1 MTNTILFDLDGTLLN
16 TLEDLKNSV
25 NFALKKFG
33 YSEKTLEQ
41 VRASVG
47 NGLRRL
53 IELSVPEGTSSEI
66 VDAVLATMKLHYQ
79 DHCAIKTAPYP
90 GILELLDQLK
100 AAGFR
105 MAIVSNKAAP
115 MTEQLRQKFFAA
127 QVPFAFGESAE
138 LRRKPWPDM
147 PVAALKQLG
156 SAAEN
161 SVYVG
166 DSEVDVQTARN
177 AGIPCLS
184 VGWGFRS
191 AQELH
196 DAGVSEI
203 FNTPQE
209 LLNELLSRASA

>member
-53 IELSVPEGTSSEI
+53 IELSVPEGTSSET

-156 SAAEN
+156 STAEN

-184 VGWGFRS
+184 VGWGFR
-191 AQELH
+191 
-196 DAGVSEI
+196 
-203 FNTPQE
+203 
-209 LLNELLSRASA
+209 

>member
-1 MTNTILFDLDGTLLN
+1 MIDTILFDLDGTLLN
-16 TLEDLKNSV
+16 TLEDLRISV

-33 YSEKTLEQ
+33 YSEKTLEEI
-41 VRASVG
+41 RASVG

-53 IELSVPEGTSSEI
+53 IERSVPAGTSDET
-66 VDAVLATMKLHYQ
+66 VDAVLAAMKSHYQ
-79 DHCAIKTAPYP
+79 EHCAVKTAPYS
-90 GILELLDQLK
+90 GILELLDALK

-147 PVAALKQLG
+147 PLAALRKLG
-156 SAAEN
+156 SAAET

-166 DSEVDVQTARN
+166 DSEVDVQTAKN

-209 LLNELLSRASA
+209 LLNELLSRASD

>member
-25 NFALKKFG
+25 NFALKKFA

-53 IELSVPEGTSSEI
+53 IELSVPEGTSSET

-196 DAGVSEI
+196 NAGVSEI

>member
-41 VRASVG
+41 IRASVG

-53 IELSVPEGTSSEI
+53 IELSVPEGTSSET
-66 VDAVLATMKLHYQ
+66 VDAVLAAMKLHYQ
-79 DHCAIKTAPYP
+79 GHCAVKTAPYP
-90 GILELLDQLK
+90 GILELLNQLK

-147 PVAALKQLG
+147 PLAALKQLG
-156 SAAEN
+156 STAET

-166 DSEVDVQTARN
+166 DSEVDVQTAKN

-196 DAGVSEI
+196 EAGVSEI

>member
-1 MTNTILFDLDGTLLN
+1 
-16 TLEDLKNSV
+16 
-25 NFALKKFG
+25 
-33 YSEKTLEQ
+33 
-41 VRASVG
+41 
-47 NGLRRL
+47 
-53 IELSVPEGTSSEI
+53 
-66 VDAVLATMKLHYQ
+66 
-79 DHCAIKTAPYP
+79 
-90 GILELLDQLK
+90 
-100 AAGFR
+100 
-105 MAIVSNKAAP
+105 

-147 PVAALKQLG
+147 PLAALRKLG
-156 SAAEN
+156 SAAET

-166 DSEVDVQTARN
+166 DSEVDVQTAKN

-209 LLNELLSRASA
+209 LLNELLSRASD